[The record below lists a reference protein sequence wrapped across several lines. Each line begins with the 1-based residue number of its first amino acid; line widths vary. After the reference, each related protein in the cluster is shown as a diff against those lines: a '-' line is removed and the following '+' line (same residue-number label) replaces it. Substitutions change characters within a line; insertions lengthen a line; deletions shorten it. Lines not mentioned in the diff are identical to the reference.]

1 MNERE
6 RFFKVKN
13 VARKGLV
20 FSII

>member
-6 RFFKVKN
+6 KVKN